1 MLPWVCLVIDH
12 RRRQNVVKTAV
23 TRSNAALVPL
33 TEQTHGNMESMCQTV
48 HGKGIMVVQNFFW
61 SRCQKLS
68 MKFPKKKSILVYS
81 FIDHRNDV
89 KMLKTSQWNQR
100 FAVPRE
106 CEHFDDTSVVD
117 RIKEYWNWLA
127 LLRGQ
132 CGNQTHVVSQAAVIC
147 PLRNAPPKIGA
158 LRG

>member
-1 MLPWVCLVIDH
+1 M
-12 RRRQNVVKTAV
+12 
-23 TRSNAALVPL
+23 
-33 TEQTHGNMESMCQTV
+33 
-48 HGKGIMVVQNFFW
+48 
-61 SRCQKLS
+61 
-68 MKFPKKKSILVYS
+68 VYS

-89 KMLKTSQWNQR
+89 KMLKTLQWNLR
-100 FAVPRE
+100 FAVPLE
-106 CEHFDDTSVVD
+106 GEHFDDTSIVD

-132 CGNQTHVVSQAAVIC
+132 SGNRTHVVSQATVIF